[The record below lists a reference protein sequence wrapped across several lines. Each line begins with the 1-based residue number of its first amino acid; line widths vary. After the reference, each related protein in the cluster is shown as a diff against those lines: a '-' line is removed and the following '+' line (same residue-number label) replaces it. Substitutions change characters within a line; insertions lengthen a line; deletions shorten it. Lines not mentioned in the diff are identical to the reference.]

1 MAQYLGDG
9 LVSVKADVD
18 EALRFFENLNVSEK
32 TISKAILRS
41 VGQGG
46 RKAMRSGYNAVL
58 KKRTGKLYKSLMY
71 KVYRNGKTLVFTNN
85 ADSGKRTA
93 KDGRIARYG
102 FMLASGYTIEAKK
115 GDYLTFNINGKWMKK
130 ESVTV
135 TPRDFADT
143 PVNRFL
149 KSQDCD
155 DRIEKAVQ
163 KQITKIEKKLGVE

>member
-18 EALRFFENLNVSEK
+18 EALKFFENLSVSEK

-46 RKAMRSGYNAVL
+46 RKAMRKGYNAVL
-58 KKRTGKLYKSLMY
+58 NKRTGKLYKSLQY
-71 KVYRNGKTLVFTNN
+71 KVYRNGKTLVFTND

-102 FMLASGYTIEAKK
+102 FMLASGYTIERTTKSGEK
-115 GDYLTFNINGKWMKK
+115 VSI
-130 ESVTV
+130 TV
-135 TPRDFADT
+135 KPRDFAEGPID
-143 PVNRFL
+143 RFMR
-149 KSQDCD
+149 SQDCD
-155 DRIEKAVQ
+155 ERIEKAID
-163 KQITKIEKKLGVE
+163 KQITKIEKKLGVNQ